1 MVSTGF
7 QAGWCHTVWA
17 WCLPSLVF
25 PEDLSHIFFTG
36 LKYRSEGEGVAGGVN
51 GCVERWSGWVWGI
64 SNLH

>member
-25 PEDLSHIFFTG
+25 PEDLSHIFFTD
-36 LKYRSEGEGVAGGVN
+36 LKYRSEGGGLLEVLM
-51 GCVERWSGWVWGI
+51 VV
-64 SNLH
+64 